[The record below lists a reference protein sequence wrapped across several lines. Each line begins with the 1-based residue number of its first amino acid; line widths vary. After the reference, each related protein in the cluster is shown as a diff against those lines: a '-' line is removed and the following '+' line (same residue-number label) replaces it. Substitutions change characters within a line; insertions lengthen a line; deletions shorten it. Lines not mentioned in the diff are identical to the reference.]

1 MSSLPRW
8 SNKSCSLS
16 MRTRTSNPLSSKDQV
31 PLIVSEKDV
40 SRLRLIIREQN
51 ETVSPWRKS
60 SLGKINVALAGVGN
74 CASALVQG
82 IQYYRKN
89 PPKES
94 GLTTGL
100 MHPSFGPYRVE
111 DISFVAAFEVNK
123 KKIGRDLSKAVFTE
137 PNCGVKISDVPDM
150 DVTVKPGPILDG
162 VAPHMREVFQV
173 YSPSRT
179 KPVNVATELKDSK
192 ADLLVNYLPVGS
204 EKGARFY
211 AQQALDAG
219 CGFVNCIPEFIAS
232 NEGWAKK
239 FEDRKL
245 PIAGDD
251 IKSQVGATIV
261 HRALVDLFLKRGV
274 RVDES
279 YQLNLGGDTDFLN
292 MTVEERLHSKRI
304 SKTTAV
310 ASLIPYDVPTRIGPS
325 DYVPSL
331 KNKKI
336 CYIYL
341 KGRKWGNI
349 PLQID
354 LKLSVEDSPNSAGV
368 VADVIR
374 AAKIAMDPHSA
385 PLFR

>member
-1 MSSLPRW
+1 MS
-8 SNKSCSLS
+8 
-16 MRTRTSNPLSSKDQV
+16 
-31 PLIVSEKDV
+31 
-40 SRLRLIIREQN
+40 
-51 ETVSPWRKS
+51 
-60 SLGKINVALAGVGN
+60 KIKVALAGVGN
-74 CASALVQG
+74 CASALIQG

-89 PPKES
+89 PPKEDN
-94 GLTTGL
+94 LTTGL
-100 MHPSFGPYRVE
+100 MHPKFGDYKVE
-111 DISFVAAFEVNK
+111 DIAFVAAFEVNR
-123 KKIGRDLSKAVFTE
+123 KKIGSDLSKAIFTE
-137 PNCGVKISDVPDM
+137 PNCAPKISDVPDM
-150 DVTVKPGPILDG
+150 GVTVKTGPILDG
-162 VAPHMREVFQV
+162 VAPHMREPFHV
-173 YSPSRT
+173 YNTNRT
-179 KPVNVATELKDSK
+179 KPVDVAAELKDSG
-192 ADLLVNYLPVGS
+192 AEILVNYLPVGS

-232 NEGWAKK
+232 NDGWAKK
-239 FEDRKL
+239 FEDKKL

-325 DYVPSL
+325 DYVPHL

-374 AAKIAMDPHSA
+374 AVKLGLDRGVGGALTSISSYCFKYPPVKIPDSQASQWVEEYIQGKRA
-385 PLFR
+385 R

>member
-1 MSSLPRW
+1 M
-8 SNKSCSLS
+8 
-16 MRTRTSNPLSSKDQV
+16 
-31 PLIVSEKDV
+31 
-40 SRLRLIIREQN
+40 
-51 ETVSPWRKS
+51 
-60 SLGKINVALAGVGN
+60 GKINVALAGVGN

-82 IQYYRKN
+82 IQYYRKS

-100 MHPSFGPYRVE
+100 MHPSFGPYKVE

-374 AAKIAMDPHSA
+374 AAKIAMDRGIGGALTSISSYSFKYPPVKIPDGQASQWVEE
-385 PLFR
+385 FIQGKRDR

>member
-1 MSSLPRW
+1 M
-8 SNKSCSLS
+8 
-16 MRTRTSNPLSSKDQV
+16 
-31 PLIVSEKDV
+31 
-40 SRLRLIIREQN
+40 
-51 ETVSPWRKS
+51 
-60 SLGKINVALAGVGN
+60 GN

-82 IQYYRKN
+82 IEYYRNHPSKDD
-89 PPKES
+89 
-94 GLTTGL
+94 GRTTGL
-100 MHPSFGPYRVE
+100 MHPSFGPYKVE
-111 DISFVAAFEVNK
+111 DIIFVAAFEVNR
-123 KKIGRDLSKAVFTE
+123 KKIGRDLSKAIFTE
-137 PNCGVKISDVPDM
+137 PNCAPKISDVPDL
-150 DVTVKPGPILDG
+150 DVTVQPGPILDG
-162 VAPHMREVFQV
+162 VAPHMREAFQV
-173 YSPSRT
+173 YSKTRT
-179 KPVNVATELKDSK
+179 KPFDVAGELKRSR
-192 ADLLVNYLPVGS
+192 AEILVNYLPVGS
-204 EKGARFY
+204 EKGARYY

-232 NEGWAKK
+232 NEGWSRK
-239 FEDRKL
+239 FEERKL

-325 DYVPSL
+325 DYVPHL

-341 KGRKWGNI
+341 KGRNWGNV

-368 VADVIR
+368 VADVVR
-374 AAKIAMDPHSA
+374 AVRMGLDRGVGGALTSISSFSFKYPPVKIPDSQASQWVEE
-385 PLFR
+385 FIQGKRER

>member
-1 MSSLPRW
+1 MA
-8 SNKSCSLS
+8 
-16 MRTRTSNPLSSKDQV
+16 
-31 PLIVSEKDV
+31 
-40 SRLRLIIREQN
+40 
-51 ETVSPWRKS
+51 
-60 SLGKINVALAGVGN
+60 KIKVALAGVGN
-74 CASALVQG
+74 CASALIQG

-89 PPKES
+89 PPKED
-94 GLTTGL
+94 GLTVGL
-100 MHPSFGPYRVE
+100 MHPLFGPYRVE
-111 DISFVAAFEVNK
+111 DITFVAAFEVNR
-123 KKIGRDLSKAVFTE
+123 KKIGRDLSKAIFTE
-137 PNCGVKISDVPDM
+137 PNCAPNISDVSDM
-150 DVTVKPGPILDG
+150 GVTVKPGPVLDG
-162 VAPHMREVFQV
+162 VAPHMRKPFQV
-173 YSPSRT
+173 YNQSKT
-179 KPVNVATELKDSK
+179 KPVDVAKELEDSD
-192 ADLLVNYLPVGS
+192 ADILVNYLPVGS
-204 EKGARFY
+204 EKGARYY

-232 NEGWAKK
+232 TESWAKK
-239 FEDRKL
+239 FEEQKL

-261 HRALVDLFLKRGV
+261 HRALVDLFLKRGA

-310 ASLIPYDVPTRIGPS
+310 ASLIPYNVPTRIGPS
-325 DYVPSL
+325 DYVPYL

-354 LKLSVEDSPNSAGV
+354 LKLSVEDSANSGGV

-374 AAKIAMDPHSA
+374 AVKIGLDRRIGG
-385 PLFR
+385 PLTSISSYCFKYPPVKIPDSLASQWVEEYIQGKRDH